1 MSLIGLAECHIALE
15 TARSGPAVSGLS
27 AAERKLAVSIALASR
42 MLSDGG
48 HDDFNQG
55 QVSARL
61 PGRDRFLIK
70 TALCGF
76 NEATPDDVVL
86 AEVDHTATP
95 HPMAPPELPLH
106 QAIYAAR
113 PDVNAIVH
121 SHAPNTLVFG
131 ALDARLQPLSH
142 EGALFFDQVPRF
154 TLTSNTILTYDV
166 GEDVAAALGGNPA
179 AFLRNHGGVAV
190 GKTIRHAAV
199 GAALLERCCQL
210 HLMALSTGR
219 TCQVSRAE
227 DIPAKRRYIYS
238 DLSVRSYWD
247 HAVRAVRARHPESTG
262 WVS

>member
-1 MSLIGLAECHIALE
+1 MTVLDVAAPATTGMS
-15 TARSGPAVSGLS
+15 R
-27 AAERKLAVSIALASR
+27 AERKLAVSVALASR

-55 QVSARL
+55 QVSARI
-61 PGRDRFLIK
+61 PGSDTFLIK
-70 TALCGF
+70 SALCGF
-76 NEATPDDVVL
+76 NEATPSDVVV
-86 AEVDHTATP
+86 AAVDHRIEP

-131 ALDARLQPLSH
+131 ALDTELLPLSH

-154 TLTSNTILTYDV
+154 TLTSNTILTYEV
-166 GEDVAAALGGNPA
+166 GQAVAEALGDNPA

-199 GAALLERCCQL
+199 GAHVLERCCQL
-210 HLMALSTGR
+210 HIMALSTGR
-219 TCQVSRAE
+219 PFHVSKPE
-227 DIPAKRRYIYS
+227 DIPGKRQYIYS

-247 HAVRAVRARHPESTG
+247 HAVRAVKVRHPESAEWG
-262 WVS
+262 A